1 MKKVIFETGEIVEVG
16 ESRSYGNSRF
26 YSHIELQ
33 RADGSRIRLD
43 DVAVSLM
50 VTPKL
55 LTRAV
60 ELNLKKP
67 PTATIA
73 FINEKG
79 QMLDKPLIL
88 GGQGN
93 GRFFRNL
100 IIGYASENTYGI
112 DRGVSSGLLLF
123 SKIATVLLALLCLY
137 ILMVGWWLIAL
148 VLPGFALLVAAL
160 SWRQLARF
168 RKISD
173 LIKAKFVEMGYID
186 NTTTVYS

>member
-1 MKKVIFETGEIVEVG
+1 MKNVIFETGEIIEVG
-16 ESRSYGNSRF
+16 ENRSYGNSRF

-33 RADGSRIRLD
+33 RADGSRVRLD
-43 DVAVSLM
+43 DVAVSLA

-55 LTRAV
+55 LTSAV
-60 ELNLKKP
+60 ALNMEKP

-112 DRGVSSGLLLF
+112 ERGASSGLLLF
-123 SKIATVLLALLCLY
+123 SQIATVCLTLLCLY
-137 ILMVGWWLIAL
+137 IILVGWWLITL
-148 VLPGFALLVAAL
+148 VLPVFALIVAAM
-160 SWRQLARF
+160 SWRKLVRF
-168 RKISD
+168 QNISD
-173 LIKAKFVEMGYID
+173 LIKSKFKEMGYI
-186 NTTTVYS
+186 NSTTTVYS